1 MKPRLSRKIVSS
13 AKVNLNAYWSQFEE
27 LSKQASLLTYDS
39 TNDWSNTTVYSVYED
54 NEINDN
60 LINELMELG
69 NK

>member
-1 MKPRLSRKIVSS
+1 MKPRLPRKIVSS
-13 AKVNLNAYWSQFEE
+13 ARVNLNAYWSQFEE
-27 LSKQASLLTYDS
+27 LSKQLLTYDAA
-39 TNDWSNTTVYSVYED
+39 DWSNAEAYQE